1 VLRVLTSSCL
11 FSSKMR
17 CLALPD
23 AGATLDF
30 TVNAGTAGVCYPAAH
45 GQIKA
50 LRADLSERHQRSD
63 FHPSAGE
70 YVKSDANQLRS
81 RLVQSATASSRSAKR
96 KEGHLLD
103 RDMGSSSVP
112 LTANVSAACP
122 TCVGENHDR
131 RDAVDVRTGGRM
143 QTRRSPVDRRLWML
157 LIGAGFAFLFPVS
170 RAAAQAA
177 VDTRVPIAAGAS
189 NPCTGEAF
197 VGSGFIHVKIFESF
211 DPNYHVSMEENVES
225 FQATTPSGVRYV
237 VQAIRQGEDGSLV
250 TGDDFYIRFSSHYT
264 YNGNGD
270 LTASFSDFTTECR

>member
-1 VLRVLTSSCL
+1 
-11 FSSKMR
+11 
-17 CLALPD
+17 
-23 AGATLDF
+23 
-30 TVNAGTAGVCYPAAH
+30 
-45 GQIKA
+45 
-50 LRADLSERHQRSD
+50 
-63 FHPSAGE
+63 
-70 YVKSDANQLRS
+70 
-81 RLVQSATASSRSAKR
+81 
-96 KEGHLLD
+96 
-103 RDMGSSSVP
+103 
-112 LTANVSAACP
+112 
-122 TCVGENHDR
+122 
-131 RDAVDVRTGGRM
+131 
-143 QTRRSPVDRRLWML
+143 ML

-177 VDTRVPIAAGAS
+177 VDTHVPITAGAS